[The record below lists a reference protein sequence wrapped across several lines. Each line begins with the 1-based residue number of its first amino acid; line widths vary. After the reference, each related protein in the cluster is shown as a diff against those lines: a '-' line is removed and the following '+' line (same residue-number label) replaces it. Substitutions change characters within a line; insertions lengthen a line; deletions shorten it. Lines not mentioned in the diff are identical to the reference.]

1 MQSNSNYVSVLLVNL
16 LQPIFDLFELLEQSD
31 PKGPNE
37 VQAAMLENGY
47 AVSVI
52 VLSALVVE
60 SALNRTRYVRNEPKR
75 ESAVDTLKR
84 LSAGDL
90 AHEIEEVFVLRD
102 IIAHNHIWTA
112 AMRWNDS
119 SGMALDSAEKLSAY
133 ATTSLIA
140 SSIREHVRPVAC
152 IWMPF
157 QLAFTVRQQP
167 QFSRRLSKPSNFW
180 RGLTA
185 DMFTSASLGMLQ
197 EATSLF
203 RSTNGSTAYDTPR
216 PPRPIANEKTTRR
229 HFGIRPHVGAYSRIL
244 LRRLDSLG
252 FSGCDS
258 FYVRTSQPRK
268 RWLVLGKGTLTPSTK
283 TK

>member
-1 MQSNSNYVSVLLVNL
+1 MQSNSNYVSVLFVNL
-16 LQPIFDLFELLEQSD
+16 LQPIFDLFDLLEQSD

-37 VQAAMLENGY
+37 VQAGMLENGY

-112 AMRWNDS
+112 AMRWDDR

-133 ATTSLIA
+133 GDDKFNRVVDSGTRATRRLHLDAFPTRIHRATATTVLKK
-140 SSIREHVRPVAC
+140 
-152 IWMPF
+152 
-157 QLAFTVRQQP
+157 TV
-167 QFSRRLSKPSNFW
+167 
-180 RGLTA
+180 
-185 DMFTSASLGMLQ
+185 
-197 EATSLF
+197 EALKF
-203 RSTNGSTAYDTPR
+203 L
-216 PPRPIANEKTTRR
+216 E
-229 HFGIRPHVGAYSRIL
+229 
-244 LRRLDSLG
+244 RLDRR
-252 FSGCDS
+252 
-258 FYVRTSQPRK
+258 YVYLSQPWYVTRGNK
-268 RWLVLGKGTLTPSTK
+268 LVPFYKWVDGL
-283 TK
+283 

>member
-1 MQSNSNYVSVLLVNL
+1 MQSNSNYVSVLFVNL

-37 VQAAMLENGY
+37 VQAGMLENGY

-112 AMRWNDS
+112 ATRWDDS

-133 ATTSLIA
+133 GDDKFNRVVDSGTRATRRLHLDAFPTRIHRATATTVLKK
-140 SSIREHVRPVAC
+140 
-152 IWMPF
+152 
-157 QLAFTVRQQP
+157 TV
-167 QFSRRLSKPSNFW
+167 
-180 RGLTA
+180 
-185 DMFTSASLGMLQ
+185 
-197 EATSLF
+197 EALKF
-203 RSTNGSTAYDTPR
+203 L
-216 PPRPIANEKTTRR
+216 E
-229 HFGIRPHVGAYSRIL
+229 
-244 LRRLDSLG
+244 RLDRR
-252 FSGCDS
+252 
-258 FYVRTSQPRK
+258 YVYLSQPWHVTRGNK
-268 RWLVLGKGTLTPSTK
+268 LVPFYKWVDGL
-283 TK
+283 